1 MGKRKHELDYA
12 SVEIEVLGIDK
23 AANIC
28 LLRELWREKEELLR
42 ENDKLKKLIK
52 NMKEKKD

>member
-28 LLRELWREKEELLR
+28 LLRELWIEKEKLLE
-42 ENDKLKKLIK
+42 ENSTLKKKLKTFSA
-52 NMKEKKD
+52 EK

>member
-28 LLRELWREKEELLR
+28 LLRELWIEKEKLLE
-42 ENDKLKKLIK
+42 ENVKLRKKLKTF
-52 NMKEKKD
+52 EAKK

>member
-28 LLRELWREKEELLR
+28 LLRELWIEKEKLLE
-42 ENDKLKKLIK
+42 ENVMLRKKLKTFSA
-52 NMKEKKD
+52 EK